1 MKLEYLI
8 IIIIL
13 YYFYETSLKNEMIEK
28 KNKKFID
35 KNLSEGSKVVTKSGI
50 VGEVTKLDGSYVII
64 ATGIMDNISYLKVKK
79 DSIKSILDM

>member
-35 KNLSEGSKVVTKSGI
+35 NNFLDINSI
-50 VGEVTKLDGSYVII
+50 V
-64 ATGIMDNISYLKVKK
+64 
-79 DSIKSILDM
+79 